1 MYKWLSDSLW
11 LFAWNEFGSFH
22 LACSHSALGIMLF
35 STVRWAQM
43 VRLFHPWPPHKAPG
57 GHCGSLWRVCLW
69 SSLCCLTKLLSRY
82 SLHSFIATTCSCLK
96 LALGNKCCAV
106 MSSGQTG
113 RGWCCGKTESFPG
126 FAAVVQSESV
136 TLLFCFF
143 LQLQGSSAFFLMFV
157 CFTWG
162 AWRHSLYE
170 ALLSIIAIQSMTVAH
185 LVSALHSA
193 VKLWPLAFI
202 CMPVDTNQAPTPWHQ
217 CTPMTLDPPQQD
229 CVCCHTSKT
238 ALEQPEEEFKVMT
251 CSENSSDVPIRG
263 CHLGELLPWGGLLCV
278 KQCLG
283 GLCGSLSAHT
293 NARAHGFE
301 QYYSHRQC

>member
-143 LQLQGSSAFFLMFV
+143 PPASGILSLFFDVCMFHMGGLTTLTLWSTFIHHSNTKHDCSSS
-157 CFTWG
+157 CFCT
-162 AWRHSLYE
+162 S
-170 ALLSIIAIQSMTVAH
+170 
-185 LVSALHSA
+185 LHSA
-193 VKLWPLAFI
+193 VYTGA
-202 CMPVDTNQAPTPWHQ
+202 PWHQ

-251 CSENSSDVPIRG
+251 CSENSSDVPIHG